1 MQGAI
6 HSINVSG
13 SGGVP
18 KISVKAAMIG
28 FEGLEG
34 DYNRFRTERRAGD
47 PGRAVC
53 IFSLERIK
61 ELQSEGHPID
71 VGTAGENLTI
81 EGLDWPS
88 LRVGMTLRVGNASI
102 RLSEPCAPCSKIGR
116 SFQGENFSRVDHE
129 KQEGWSRWSAY
140 VVEEGA
146 VSVSDSVY
154 LMDSQ

>member
-53 IFSLERIK
+53 IFSLERIR

-88 LRVGMTLRVGNASI
+88 LRVGMTLR
-102 RLSEPCAPCSKIGR
+102 LSLI
-116 SFQGENFSRVDHE
+116 HI
-129 KQEGWSRWSAY
+129 
-140 VVEEGA
+140 
-146 VSVSDSVY
+146 
-154 LMDSQ
+154 